1 MYRVVTRYRD
11 GGPRPVVER
20 GPWHAEEN
28 IVNYW
33 ADSLRALGYV
43 VEIED
48 QDNVGGAGGSNDKK
62 KAKDDNADLAAA
74 LAAMA

>member
-20 GPWHAEEN
+20 GPWHTAEDV
-28 IVNYW
+28 VNYW
-33 ADSLRALGYV
+33 ADSLRAMGYV

-48 QDNVGGAGGSNDKK
+48 QGVGGSNSSDKK

-74 LAAMA
+74 LASMA

>member
-48 QDNVGGAGGSNDKK
+48 QDNVSGGGSNDKK

>member
-1 MYRVVTRYRD
+1 MYRVITRYRD
-11 GGPRPVVER
+11 GGPRPVVEH
-20 GPWHAEEN
+20 GPWHTEEDV
-28 IVNYW
+28 VNYW

-43 VEIED
+43 VEVED
-48 QDNVGGAGGSNDKK
+48 QDNVGGAGSNDKK